1 VCDEAIFVR
10 ILQSMSYTVL
20 VDDNFHYMD
29 ADERYTL
36 GEFESVDAAI
46 IACKE
51 IVDDYLRSALEPGMT
66 GGQLYLS
73 YVLFGEDPY
82 IAGTDPTTRFS
93 AWNYAKQRSGELCQ
107 GPPNNEASSTGQ
119 SPAG

>member
-1 VCDEAIFVR
+1 VCDEAILVR
-10 ILQSMSYTVL
+10 IQQSMSYTVL

-46 IACKE
+46 IACNK
-51 IVDDYLRSALEPGMT
+51 IVDDYLRLALEPGMT
-66 GGQLYLS
+66 AGQLYLT

-82 IAGTDPTTRFS
+82 IASKDPTTRFS

-107 GPPNNEASSTGQ
+107 RPPNNSASSTDQ
-119 SPAG
+119 DPAG

>member
-1 VCDEAIFVR
+1 
-10 ILQSMSYTVL
+10 MSYTVL

>member
-1 VCDEAIFVR
+1 
-10 ILQSMSYTVL
+10 MSYTVL

-36 GEFESVDAAI
+36 GEFQSLDAAI

-51 IVDDYLRSALEPGMT
+51 IVDDYLRSAQEPGMT
-66 GGQLYLS
+66 AEELYLS

-82 IAGTDPTTRFS
+82 ITGTDPATRFS
-93 AWNYAKQRSGELCQ
+93 AWDYAKLRSEELCE
-107 GPPNNEASSTGQ
+107 GPPNNEASSADQ